1 MRASPK
7 SEQKQEAL
15 MKRKLL
21 VVATILALAVL
32 ASSAGLPDLLQFN
45 AMQPVK
51 GPFVGT
57 LHPIRGIVGAGKIWK
72 IGSAKAELDTAGK
85 LQITVTGLV
94 LNDPTTG
101 GANGTNPLPTFR
113 AALSCLS
120 INSLGNPSTVNL
132 RTGNF
137 AATTTGNAVIEQT
150 LSLHEPCFA
159 PIVFVTT
166 PTGAWL
172 AVSGF

>member
-1 MRASPK
+1 
-7 SEQKQEAL
+7 

-21 VVATILALAVL
+21 LVTTILALAIMAV
-32 ASSAGLPDLLQFN
+32 AAVPQLLQFN

-51 GPFVGT
+51 GPYVGT
-57 LHPIRGIVGAGKIWK
+57 LHPIRGIPGAGKIWK
-72 IGSAKAELDTAGK
+72 IGSATAELDAAGK
-85 LQITVTGLV
+85 LQITVRGLV
-94 LNDPTTG
+94 LNDPTAG

-113 AALSCLS
+113 AALSCQS
-120 INSLGNPSTVNL
+120 INSSGNPSIVNL

-150 LSLHEPCFA
+150 LSLRKPCFA
-159 PIVFVTT
+159 PMVFVTT